1 MLSTLP
7 KLADKAFII
16 GFLLPMIAFFISLF
30 YLFSDVPQIAFVLKA
45 LAEKESFEKLAYVA
59 LANWFAAIVLMLL
72 NDILYRMLEGY

>member
-45 LAEKESFEKLAYVA
+45 LAEKESFEKTCVCRVGQLVRGHRPYDV
-59 LANWFAAIVLMLL
+59 
-72 NDILYRMLEGY
+72 E